1 MSLVTAATAAA
12 VAWRSSFVLCASCR
26 SRPPNPR
33 VEAVRNDDLAVLCV
47 GPLWGGQREHAVA
60 RTPSPEVCACVW
72 GFGYLGHL

>member
-1 MSLVTAATAAA
+1 VSLVTAATAAA
-12 VAWRSSFVLCASCR
+12 VAWRSSIDPCTSCR